1 MAKMV
6 RTTIVADDALLDEL
20 RAIAKSEGISLAEVI
35 RQGLEWRIR
44 TRRRIPSFVGAV
56 SSEGGPRDTASRDEE
71 LILGYVREQDAR
83 ERDARL

>member
-6 RTTIVADDALLDEL
+6 RTTIMADEALLDEL

-35 RQGLEWRIR
+35 RQGLEWRMR
-44 TRRRIPSFVGAV
+44 TRRRIPSFIGVV
-56 SSEGGPRDTASRDEE
+56 SSEGEPRDTASRDEE
-71 LILGYVREQDAR
+71 LILGYIREQDAR